1 MQKFLLKTLLVVFII
16 STVVSVQKVL
26 GNEQNQ
32 SKKEIPILRE
42 SGEFIWTP
50 SK

>member
-16 STVVSVQKVL
+16 STAVSVQKVL
-26 GNEQNQ
+26 GIEQDQ
-32 SKKEIPILRE
+32 SKKEIPVARK

>member
-1 MQKFLLKTLLVVFII
+1 MQELLLKTLLVVFII
-16 STVVSVQKVL
+16 NTFVSVQEVL
-26 GNEQNQ
+26 GIEQDQ
-32 SKKEIPILRE
+32 SKKEIPVARE